1 MVNNISSIED
11 LDIEVDVPVEALETV
26 DLELPSEYADEVFA
40 QEVLD
45 NIIGYHKSTTARK
58 AALNQG
64 NTEQAEQ
71 FGKQAL
77 ICKAAAALIQHEHP
91 NTKVIYKQIAVLQAN
106 RVKETRASLM
116 E

>member
-26 DLELPSEYADEVFA
+26 DLELPSEYAD
-40 QEVLD
+40 EVLD

>member
-11 LDIEVDVPVEALETV
+11 LDIEVDVPVEAFESV
-26 DLELPSEYADEVFA
+26 DLDIPTEYADEIFA

-45 NIIGYHKSTTARK
+45 NIVSYHKSTTARK

-71 FGKQAL
+71 FGKQAQ
-77 ICKAAAALIQHEHP
+77 ICKAAAALIQYEHP
-91 NTKVIYKQIAVLQAN
+91 NTKKIYKEIAVLQAN
-106 RVKETRASLM
+106 KVKEARAALM

>member
-45 NIIGYHKSTTARK
+45 NIIG
-58 AALNQG
+58 
-64 NTEQAEQ
+64 
-71 FGKQAL
+71 
-77 ICKAAAALIQHEHP
+77 
-91 NTKVIYKQIAVLQAN
+91 
-106 RVKETRASLM
+106 
-116 E
+116 